1 MKLNFFK
8 VFLASLLAFVVA
20 GGLLLVL
27 GIVSIAGIVASSG
40 NSDKVAI
47 EENSILQLRLNGSM
61 VENAKSDDFDF
72 EIPIAGFDMDN
83 DKLGL
88 YQFVEAIRAAAKDDN
103 IKGIYL
109 NMNGVMNGGWATLK
123 TMRDEL
129 LEFKKSKKF
138 IYAYS
143 ELYTEKTY
151 YLATTADKIYMPNS
165 GMMELNGFASQ
176 PMFYTGLFEK
186 LEISPKIFRVGTFK
200 SAVEPYFLKE
210 MSEPNKLQA
219 QEYLA
224 DIWNVFA
231 EDVSAARKMS
241 KDELNTIT
249 TNFVFGDGAQALANK
264 LIDEVAYEDVVR
276 EKLRELSGL
285 NKDDKIRLVSLKKY
299 MKTYNAEE
307 SDSKNK
313 IAVVFAEGEIQS
325 GRSNDGTMGSE
336 TIVAALRKA
345 REDENIKA
353 VVLRV
358 NSPGGSALASDII
371 TREIELTRN
380 VKPVIASMG
389 DVAASGG
396 YYISAKCD
404 QIFAEKN
411 TITGSIGIF
420 GLLFNSQKF
429 FNNKLGITF
438 DEVKTHENADF
449 MNPNYTA
456 PEFQDNLMQKYVE
469 RGYGN
474 FLKVVK
480 EGRNF
485 PDSLSVDKIAQGRVW
500 SGLDAKDIKLI
511 DEYGNLYAA
520 IQRAAEKANL
530 DKKDFKIKLLP
541 ESKSRL
547 EGLFS
552 KTTDAMLKEA
562 KAQDPLQEEMEIL
575 RTIKRKTPK
584 SGVYMLM
591 PMDIDIH

>member
-1 MKLNFFK
+1 M
-8 VFLASLLAFVVA
+8 VA
-20 GGLLLVL
+20 GVLL
-27 GIVSIAGIVASSG
+27 IVFGVISIAGIVASSSSS
-40 NSDKVAI
+40 SDKVTIGENAI
-47 EENSILQLRLNGSM
+47 LHLRLNGNI
-61 VENAKSDDFDF
+61 VENAKSDDLNFDV
-72 EIPIAGFDMDN
+72 PIAGFEMDN

-109 NMNGVMNGGWATLK
+109 NMNGVMGGGWATLK

-165 GMMELNGFASQ
+165 GMMELNGLASQ

-186 LEISPKIFRVGTFK
+186 LDITPKIFRVGTFK

-210 MSEPNKLQA
+210 MSEANKMQA
-219 QEYLA
+219 QEYLG

-231 EDVSAARKMS
+231 EEVAASRNMS
-241 KDELNTIT
+241 KEDLNAIT

-264 LIDEVAYEDVVR
+264 LIDEVAYEDIVR

-285 NKDDKIRLVSLKKY
+285 GKDEKFRLVSLKKY
-299 MKTYNAEE
+299 MKSYFSEE
-307 SDSKNK
+307 TDSKNK

-325 GRSNDGTMGSE
+325 GKSGDGTMGSE

-345 REDENIKA
+345 REDESVKA

-404 QIFAEKN
+404 QIFADKN

-456 PEFQDNLMQKYVE
+456 TEFQDNLMQKYVE

-485 PDSLSVDKIAQGRVW
+485 PDSLSVDQIAQGRVW
-500 SGLDAKDIKLI
+500 SGLDAKGIKLI

-530 DKKDFKIKLLP
+530 DKKDFKVKLLP

-547 EGLFS
+547 EDFFS
-552 KTTDAMLKEA
+552 RTTETMIKGA

-575 RTIKRKTPK
+575 RQIKRKTPK

-591 PMDIDIH
+591 PMELDIH

>member
-1 MKLNFFK
+1 
-8 VFLASLLAFVVA
+8 
-20 GGLLLVL
+20 
-27 GIVSIAGIVASSG
+27 
-40 NSDKVAI
+40 
-47 EENSILQLRLNGSM
+47 
-61 VENAKSDDFDF
+61 
-72 EIPIAGFDMDN
+72 
-83 DKLGL
+83 
-88 YQFVEAIRAAAKDDN
+88 
-103 IKGIYL
+103 
-109 NMNGVMNGGWATLK
+109 MNGVMNGGWATLK

-165 GMMELNGFASQ
+165 GMMELNGLASM
-176 PMFYTGLFEK
+176 PMFYTGMFEK
-186 LEISPKIFRVGTFK
+186 LDITPKIFRVGTFK

-210 MSEPNKLQA
+210 MSEANKLQA
-219 QEYLA
+219 QEYLG

-231 EDVSAARKMS
+231 EDVAAARKIS
-241 KDELNTIT
+241 KDDLDNIT

-264 LIDEVAYEDVVR
+264 LIDEVAYEDIVR
-276 EKLRELSGL
+276 AKLLELSGL
-285 NKDDKIRLVSLKKY
+285 SKDEKIRLVSLKKY
-299 MKTYNAEE
+299 MKTLNTDNK
-307 SDSKNK
+307 DSKNK

-325 GRSNDGTMGSE
+325 GKSGDGTMGSE

-404 QIFAEKN
+404 QIFADKN

-420 GLLFNSQKF
+420 GLMFNSQKF

-500 SGLDAKDIKLI
+500 SGADAKDIKLI

-530 DKKDFKIKLLP
+530 DKKDFKIKLFP
-541 ESKSRL
+541 ESKSRFEDL
-547 EGLFS
+547 LN
-552 KTTDAMLKEA
+552 KTTEMMMKQA
-562 KAQDPLQEEMEIL
+562 KSQEPLQEEMEIL

-591 PMDIDIH
+591 PMDLDIH